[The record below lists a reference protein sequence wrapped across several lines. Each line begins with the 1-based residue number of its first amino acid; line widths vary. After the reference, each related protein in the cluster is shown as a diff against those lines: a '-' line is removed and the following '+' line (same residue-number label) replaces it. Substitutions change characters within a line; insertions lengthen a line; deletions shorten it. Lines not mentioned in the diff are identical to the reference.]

1 MAATVTPLGA
11 RNPLCTTIR
20 KAIQKGVRTDDG
32 LVVAEGFHLLEEARR
47 SRLPI
52 DTVIATPAALQPAA
66 LQPAALQI
74 EALLDTCPAETRL
87 FSVDPATF
95 ATFSTTESPQGIL
108 ALVRLPE
115 WTLVDLLSRP
125 ALIVLLDGLQDP
137 GNAGA
142 IVRSAEAFGATGVI
156 FLKGSASPYHPKTLR
171 AAAGSLFRLPFLAA
185 AELPAF
191 DFPVYATAKSAAQP
205 IDAVDWR
212 QPCGVVIGSEGRG
225 VRPEILAACHPVTIP
240 TETVESLNAAVAA
253 GILLYEARRQRS
265 RP

>member
-66 LQPAALQI
+66 LQI
-74 EALLDTCPAETRL
+74 EALLDTCPPETRL